1 MLDDRREFTI
11 ALGQAML
18 HAPHLRAGQIIANA
32 MSGLPIDL
40 FSISDAQLL
49 TAIQNYLAMQVT

>member
-1 MLDDRREFTI
+1 MLA
-11 ALGQAML
+11 ALAAI
-18 HAPHLRAGQIIANA
+18 HSPHLRAGQIRVGCANSHIANA
-32 MSGLPIDL
+32 LSGLPIDL